1 MIVTIIT
8 TCVSVIL
15 SSLLGYSISAIK
27 NYRQQL
33 RKSRK
38 NEVIQNIAL
47 QTLLKDNLTRIYF
60 KHSPNKQI
68 PDYVY
73 QNFTDMLKVYES
85 LDGDGFIH
93 TLAEKMKTWEII
105 KTDILA

>member
-1 MIVTIIT
+1 MIQTIIT
-8 TCVSVIL
+8 TCISVVL
-15 SSLLGYSISAIK
+15 GSLLGYCINSIK
-27 NYRQQL
+27 NYKEKL
-33 RKSRK
+33 RKSKK
-38 NEVIQNIAL
+38 NEVIQNVAL

-60 KHSPNKQI
+60 KHNPNKQI

-73 QNFTDMLKVYES
+73 QNFTDMLEVYES